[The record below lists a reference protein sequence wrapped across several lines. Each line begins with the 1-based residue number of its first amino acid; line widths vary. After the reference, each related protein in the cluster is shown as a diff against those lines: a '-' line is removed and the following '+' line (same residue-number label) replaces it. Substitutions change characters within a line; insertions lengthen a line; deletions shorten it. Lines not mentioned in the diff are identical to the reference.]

1 MARGRTATVACV
13 VAAALAASVGC
24 SREDPPPAELVDGSR
39 ARAPAV
45 QLEAPTPQIRTTVSI
60 VRPQQARVGSL
71 AGRCLDAAREHAP
84 YGYVVGRVGASGSS
98 VTFRTSGSALVACD
112 GSDRARTCGRAY
124 GRIEHDRLVDPR
136 LDLACT
142 TASGAPLAFSW
153 FEPRRQTA
161 YVAVRQP
168 GYTEVYRVAGHV
180 PVRISTPTG
189 ISAPDS
195 SAAFD
200 VSEHD
205 ATGALL
211 RRSTIVAR
219 VAG

>member
-1 MARGRTATVACV
+1 MARRRSATLPCLLAT
-13 VAAALAASVGC
+13 ALAAGVGC
-24 SREDPPPAELVDGSR
+24 SREDRPPDELVDGSR

-45 QLEAPTPQIRTTVSI
+45 QLEAPTPQIRTKVSI
-60 VRPQQARVGSL
+60 DRPQQARVGSL

-84 YGYVVGRVGASGSS
+84 TGLVVGRIGASGSS
-98 VTFRTSGSALVACD
+98 VTFRTSASALVACD
-112 GSDRARTCGRAY
+112 GSDRGRPCGRAY

-142 TASGAPLAFSW
+142 TAAGAPLAFAW
-153 FEPRRQTA
+153 FEPSRRTA

-180 PVRISTPTG
+180 PVRISTPTD
-189 ISAPDS
+189 ISTRDS
-195 SAAFD
+195 SATFD

-205 ATGALL
+205 ATGVLL
-211 RRSTIVAR
+211 RSSTIIAR